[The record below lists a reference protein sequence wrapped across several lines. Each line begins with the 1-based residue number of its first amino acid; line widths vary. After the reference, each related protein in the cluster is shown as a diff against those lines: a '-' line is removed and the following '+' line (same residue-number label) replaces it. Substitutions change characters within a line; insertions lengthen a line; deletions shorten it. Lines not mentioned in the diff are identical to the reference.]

1 MAGYSELFLRTAK
14 EAMRPAVVV
23 CDRATPCEQVVARLA
38 ETGSNCAVITH
49 GAGRVVGQL
58 SGRDVA
64 HRVAF
69 RVAPETPVGEVLS
82 GPVRVA
88 RHDERLYRLVGVM
101 RVTHAQ
107 YLPVVDDSGQVMG
120 LLSRADALGAGL
132 PRYLERLDRFA
143 QSATVSGLRA
153 IRQAQADLAGDLLAD
168 RLDAPEIQALLSGI
182 NEDIYRQLAANAVE
196 GLALDGW
203 GPPPTAFAV
212 MVMGSGGRRESF
224 LGPDQDN
231 GLIIADY
238 PDVEHTAVDAYF
250 AEFARRLNRDLDRV
264 GIPYCQGH
272 VMAGNPLW
280 RKSYSQW
287 LGQIDYWMRSRS
299 PQVLLNASVLLD
311 FRVVCGDFGLGRSL
325 RRALVER
332 VSASPG
338 FMRAL
343 MLADSPKAVGLG
355 WFDRL
360 VTEPGDSVHEG
371 DIHLKRHGIMPIVE
385 AARLCALAHGV
396 EEAATRERL
405 SRLHERGVLNAD
417 DLDALAHAHGFM
429 CRLLLA
435 RQVQDVAAG
444 RPARPHVPPESLTR
458 REHDQLVR
466 SMKASQALLRRLR
479 RALVGDV

>member
-14 EAMRPAVVV
+14 DAMRPAVVV
-23 CDRATPCEQVVARLA
+23 CDRTTPCEKVIARLA
-38 ETGSNCAVITH
+38 ETGSNCAVITR
-49 GAGRVVGQL
+49 GGGRVVGQL

-69 RVAPETPVGEVLS
+69 RVAPETPVSEVLT

-101 RVTHAQ
+101 RVTRAQ
-107 YLPVVDDSGQVMG
+107 YLPVVDDAGRVIG

-153 IRQAQADLAGDLLAD
+153 IRQAQSDLAGDLLAD

-182 NEDIYRQLAANAVE
+182 NEDIYRQLTANAVE

-203 GPPPTAFAV
+203 GRPPAAFAV

-238 PDVEHTAVDAYF
+238 PDAEHTAVDAYF
-250 AEFARRLNRDLDRV
+250 AEFAARLNRDLDQV

-272 VMAGNPLW
+272 VMARNPLW
-280 RKSYSQW
+280 RKSHSQW
-287 LGQIDYWMRSRS
+287 LAQLDYWMRSRR

-311 FRVVCGDFGLGRSL
+311 FRVVCGDVALGQSL
-325 RRALVER
+325 RRLMVER
-332 VSASPG
+332 VGGSPG

-343 MLADSPKAVGLG
+343 MLADSPKEVGLG

-360 VTEPGDSVHEG
+360 VTESDDS
-371 DIHLKRHGIMPIVE
+371 IHQGEINLKRHGIMPIVE
-385 AARLCALAHGV
+385 AVRLYALAHGV
-396 EEAATRERL
+396 EATATRERMR
-405 SRLHERGVLNAD
+405 RLHELGALNTN
-417 DLDALAHAHGFM
+417 DLDALTHAHGFM
-429 CRLLLA
+429 CHLLLA
-435 RQVQDVAAG
+435 HQVQEVAAG
-444 RPARPHVPPESLTR
+444 RAPRPHLPPETLTR

-466 SMKASQALLRRLR
+466 SMKTSQGLLRRLR
-479 RALVGDV
+479 KTLVGDI